1 MNYSNITGFIL
12 LISLLIQFISGLL
25 SGSYYEDYVL
35 FSYMLYLMIA
45 LLVPFLLSIM
55 IIAIHTTGINLSILL
70 IIIFVSNIVLINS
83 IDYLGIIESVLFLV
97 YICPLQFSMIM
108 FILTNDLLISF
119 INWDLLG
126 INSYLLIN
134 Y

>member
-1 MNYSNITGFIL
+1 MN
-12 LISLLIQFISGLL
+12 Q
-25 SGSYYEDYVL
+25 
-35 FSYMLYLMIA
+35 
-45 LLVPFLLSIM
+45 
-55 IIAIHTTGINLSILL
+55 
-70 IIIFVSNIVLINS
+70 

-97 YICPLQFSMIM
+97 YICPLQFSMIL

-126 INSYLLIN
+126 ITSYLLIN